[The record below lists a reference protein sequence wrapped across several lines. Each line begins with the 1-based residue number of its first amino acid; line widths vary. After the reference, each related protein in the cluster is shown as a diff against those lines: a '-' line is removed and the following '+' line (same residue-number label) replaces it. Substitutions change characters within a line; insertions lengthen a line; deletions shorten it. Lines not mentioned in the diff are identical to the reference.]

1 MTGNPADAPMPGGPA
16 GPAGPAGPV
25 GPSGID
31 LFFERLR
38 RLGVARA
45 TQGKVAG
52 GVCAGLARR
61 WNIDPLVARLVFVV
75 LTVFGGFGLLAYL
88 VALAM
93 LPDEKG
99 TIFAEEALRRRH
111 GGAIF
116 LVFIIAVMT
125 VGEFF
130 DRWWVW
136 LAIPLAL
143 AAWWIVRG
151 AAAGKSPRQLGSE
164 AKTHA
169 AEAADAVRGW
179 GAATPPT
186 PAPPL
191 SAPYQPT
198 YQAPPPYQPYQATP
212 VSHATPTSPAADS
225 PWGHLPQ
232 DHPAPMTAP
241 HGMGPGRT
249 WSPAPQAPA
258 PLVVREKRRRG
269 GFLVFITALGLAA
282 ITTGTLSSTNALGD
296 RVAQPALFAVIAGC
310 AVAAL
315 VLFVVA
321 LRGMR
326 APFTAFL
333 LTLVLAVSAAA
344 AFVPNPVGYLAGA
357 GERSWTPVS
366 GTGSTAYALGFG
378 EGTLDLKGISP
389 TADTTAGLS
398 AQQVSV
404 QLGFGELVVIVP
416 DGVTARIN
424 LAIGAGDV
432 IAEQP
437 GGADPSSHLYSGGAG
452 QQTYLVGTGS
462 PDVVVNVS
470 VGFGSVRL
478 QSTTAPS
485 VIRDGVS

>member
-1 MTGNPADAPMPGGPA
+1 MSRQLTMASHAVARLVAPSPRCTSITSASIRSASASSSDGARSAASVRSGIARVTLESARALAPITGGITLARATDTGLVAAHRHTAGAHPGHESGP
-16 GPAGPAGPV
+16 PLPAGPV

-31 LFFERLR
+31 VFFERLR

-125 VGEFF
+125 VREFF

-198 YQAPPPYQPYQATP
+198 YQAPPPYQPYPATP
-212 VSHATPTSPAADS
+212 VSHATPTSPAAHS
-225 PWGHLPQ
+225 SRRP
-232 DHPAPMTAP
+232 T
-241 HGMGPGRT
+241 GR
-249 WSPAPQAPA
+249 WKCMSSPA
-258 PLVVREKRRRG
+258 
-269 GFLVFITALGLAA
+269 
-282 ITTGTLSSTNALGD
+282 
-296 RVAQPALFAVIAGC
+296 
-310 AVAAL
+310 
-315 VLFVVA
+315 
-321 LRGMR
+321 
-326 APFTAFL
+326 
-333 LTLVLAVSAAA
+333 SAA
-344 AFVPNPVGYLAGA
+344 
-357 GERSWTPVS
+357 
-366 GTGSTAYALGFG
+366 
-378 EGTLDLKGISP
+378 K
-389 TADTTAGLS
+389 
-398 AQQVSV
+398 
-404 QLGFGELVVIVP
+404 
-416 DGVTARIN
+416 
-424 LAIGAGDV
+424 
-432 IAEQP
+432 
-437 GGADPSSHLYSGGAG
+437 
-452 QQTYLVGTGS
+452 
-462 PDVVVNVS
+462 
-470 VGFGSVRL
+470 
-478 QSTTAPS
+478 
-485 VIRDGVS
+485 